1 VFDKPVGESPEAK
14 KPWGEDQFLKEEC
27 MRNPILKIFG
37 GILLAGVLTA
47 PMLVSAGPQPVP
59 QVHPVI
65 RESIEKVESARH
77 DLVAY
82 AERDFGGHRAKAIE
96 HLDQALKELHIA
108 MDAR

>member
-1 VFDKPVGESPEAK
+1 
-14 KPWGEDQFLKEEC
+14 
-27 MRNPILKIFG
+27 MRNPILKVFG

-47 PMLVSAGPQPVP
+47 PMLVSANPQPVP
-59 QVHPVI
+59 QAHPVI

-82 AERDFGGHRAKAIE
+82 AERDFGGHRARAIE

-108 MDAR
+108 MDMK